1 MGFYLFDNPR
11 LGIIIA
17 VVIELVLLFCWVI
30 MAGRVRKLA
39 FLAGPVV
46 AGVFILMDVFV
57 DTYREQLEFHTRQ
70 VFQAAEDEDAQTI
83 IDLLS
88 DDLLLAGGIDKS
100 RFSRLIESYMSGP
113 FISTNIVRKLE
124 VLEANEQFG
133 RVEVRVLTNTDPKGP
148 YATSPLLK
156 TQWQFDYK
164 RNESDEYK
172 IVDLQLLQLNDSKP
186 PAGILRRKYR

>member
-11 LGIIIA
+11 LGIIVA
-17 VVIELVLLFCWVI
+17 VVIELILLLCWVI
-30 MAGRVRKLA
+30 MPGRVRKSA

-57 DTYREQLEFHTRQ
+57 ETYREQLEFHTRQ
-70 VFQAAEDEDAQTI
+70 VVQAAEDEDAQTI

-100 RFSRLIESYMSGP
+100 RFSKLLESYMSGP
-113 FISTNIVRKLE
+113 FIRTNIVRKLE
-124 VLEANEQFG
+124 VLKAEKAYGQ
-133 RVEVRVLTNTDPKGP
+133 VEVLVITNTDPKGS
-148 YATSPLLK
+148 YAIYSLLK
-156 TQWQFDYK
+156 TRWQFDYK

-172 IVDLQLLQLNDSKP
+172 IVDLQLLELNDSKP
-186 PAGILRRKYR
+186 PAGVLKRKYR